1 MKFNI
6 QIEVKATDMCQVSV
20 FKCLLLYLSSSNIY
34 WWIWELRLVSGA
46 LCCVSQV
53 SHRITVEYSVEVV
66 RLMSPHELERAK
78 RSAEVPLQI
87 DDEFSKSKSFLQI
100 QTNSS
105 K

>member
-1 MKFNI
+1 M
-6 QIEVKATDMCQVSV
+6 
-20 FKCLLLYLSSSNIY
+20 
-34 WWIWELRLVSGA
+34 
-46 LCCVSQV
+46 
-53 SHRITVEYSVEVV
+53 EVV